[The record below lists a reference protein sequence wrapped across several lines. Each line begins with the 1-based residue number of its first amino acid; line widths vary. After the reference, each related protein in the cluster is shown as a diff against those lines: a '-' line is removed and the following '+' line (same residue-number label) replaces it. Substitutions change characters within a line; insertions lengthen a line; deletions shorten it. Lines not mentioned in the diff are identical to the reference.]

1 MLNPIFHSVTKHWQL
16 VYAITRRNILTRY
29 RGSFLGLL
37 WSLVT
42 PLLRLGIYTF
52 VFGTI
57 LNVRWPNE
65 AGDTL
70 DFSAVLFAGLI
81 CHAFAAEILVQ
92 STSLIIGNRQY
103 VKKVIFPL
111 ESLPWVVVLA
121 ALFQLMVSSIV
132 LVVYVFILKAELSW
146 TVVFLPLP
154 FVALALM
161 MLAIAWLVSA
171 TAVFVRDVTQV
182 VDLATVGLLFLSPIF
197 FPVTALPEM
206 LQPFIYLNPISFI
219 VEQVRAILLY
229 GEMPDL
235 VGLLQYG
242 VISLIACRL
251 SLGWFQ
257 RLRPGFADVI

>member
-1 MLNPIFHSVTKHWQL
+1 MLMTIFHGVTKHRAL
-16 VYAITRRNILTRY
+16 IYAITRRNILIRF

-57 LNVRWPNE
+57 LSVRWPNQQ
-65 AGDTL
+65 GDTL
-70 DFSAVLFAGLI
+70 DFSAMLFAGLI
-81 CHAFAAEILVQ
+81 CHAFAAEVLVQ

-121 ALFQLMVSSIV
+121 ALFQLIVSSVV
-132 LVVYVFILKAELSW
+132 LIIYVVILKSELSW

-154 FVALALM
+154 FVALAFM
-161 MLAIAWLVSA
+161 MLAIGWLVSA
-171 TAVFVRDVTQV
+171 TAVFLRDVDQV
-182 VDLATVGLLFLSPIF
+182 VDLATIGLLFLSPIF
-197 FPVTALPEM
+197 FPVSALPEI

-219 VEQVRAILLY
+219 VEQVRAILLH
-229 GEMPDL
+229 GEVPDF

-251 SLGWFQ
+251 SLAWFQ

>member
-1 MLNPIFHSVTKHWQL
+1 MLEV
-16 VYAITRRNILTRY
+16 
-29 RGSFLGLL
+29 
-37 WSLVT
+37 
-42 PLLRLGIYTF
+42 
-52 VFGTI
+52 
-57 LNVRWPNE
+57 E
-65 AGDTL
+65 
-70 DFSAVLFAGLI
+70 
-81 CHAFAAEILVQ
+81 
-92 STSLIIGNRQY
+92 
-103 VKKVIFPL
+103 
-111 ESLPWVVVLA
+111 
-121 ALFQLMVSSIV
+121 
-132 LVVYVFILKAELSW
+132 SW
-146 TVVFLPLP
+146 TVLLLPLP

-161 MLAIAWLVSA
+161 MLSIAWLVSA